1 MSEAEPNDTS
11 ALEHWSFL
19 LILAV
24 VSILFLWVTW
34 PFVGPVMWAALAAI
48 MFQPLYKWSLIKTRG
63 RRNLAASLSL
73 IIIFVAVLL
82 PALWIGSIVLNEAIG
97 LVNQL
102 RADPIDIGAWVD
114 GTYAMLPDAVQR
126 FAADNGFADFSA
138 IQDRLQELLG
148 ESAGLIAQQAVSIGS
163 GALGF
168 FLSFSIGLYVLFFL
182 LRDGSRIGETIL
194 HSAPVER
201 QIADR
206 LAQRFLGIVRAVI
219 KGSGVVGI
227 VQGTL
232 GGIMLAIAGVP
243 SALLL
248 GVMMAILALIP
259 AVGTALVWAPAGI
272 WLIIAGEVWQGV
284 FVLGAGFI
292 IISSV
297 DNVLRPI
304 LVGRDTGIPD
314 WIILVTTLG
323 GISLAGFSGIVLGP
337 LVAGLFLASW
347 SILQE
352 QRAEDEE
359 AAERYRMKVGP
370 DGKAKSADEI
380 EAIYRLSDKAPE
392 RAPQRRRDLDHA
404 FDGRARKSGGGSWP
418 PYPRGLHR
426 HRSACPAVWHLSD
439 LSLRHSHHLV
449 S

>member
-1 MSEAEPNDTS
+1 MSKAEPNDTS

-19 LILAV
+19 LILAA
-24 VSILFLWVTW
+24 VSILLVWVSW
-34 PFVGPVMWAALAAI
+34 PFVGPLMWATLAAI
-48 MFQPLYKWSLIKTRG
+48 MFQPLYKWSLVKTRG
-63 RRNLAASLSL
+63 RRNWAATLSL
-73 IIIFVAVLL
+73 LIIFVAVLL
-82 PALWIGSIVLNEAIG
+82 PALWIGSVVANEAIK
-97 LVNQL
+97 LVNRLQ
-102 RADPIDIGAWVD
+102 ANPIDVGAWFNE
-114 GTYAMLPDAVQR
+114 TYAMLPASVQQ
-126 FAADNGFADFSA
+126 FADENGFTDFST
-138 IQDRLQELLG
+138 IQDRLQGLLG
-148 ESAGLIAQQAVSIGS
+148 ESAGIIAQQALSIGS

-168 FLSFSIGLYVLFFL
+168 VLSFSIGLYVLFFL
-182 LRDGSRIGETIL
+182 LRDGSRIGETLL
-194 HSAPVER
+194 HSAPIER
-201 QIADR
+201 DIADR
-206 LAQRFLGIVRAVI
+206 LAERFLGVVRAVI

-248 GVMMAILALIP
+248 GVVMAILALIP

-272 WLIIAGEVWQGV
+272 WLIVIGDVWQGV

-314 WIILVTTLG
+314 WIILLTTLG

-347 SILQE
+347 SIFQE

-359 AAERYRMKVGP
+359 AAARYRMRVGP
-370 DGKAKSADEI
+370 DGKARSDEEIDAI
-380 EAIYRLSDKAPE
+380 ERLSNANE
-392 RAPQRRRDLDHA
+392 RNAA
-404 FDGRARKSGGGSWP
+404 
-418 PYPRGLHR
+418 
-426 HRSACPAVWHLSD
+426 
-439 LSLRHSHHLV
+439 
-449 S
+449 